1 MNLANYENMDPIL
14 LFSLVN
20 TKLRDDFDGDLD
32 RLVSYF
38 DIDKEKLI
46 ARLAG
51 AGFEFLVEV
60 GQFR

>member
-1 MNLANYENMDPIL
+1 MDLTNYLKMDPIM

-32 RLVSYF
+32 RLVASYEL
-38 DIDKEKLI
+38 DKKKLI
-46 ARLAG
+46 ERLAG
-51 AGFEFLVEV
+51 AGFEFLAHV